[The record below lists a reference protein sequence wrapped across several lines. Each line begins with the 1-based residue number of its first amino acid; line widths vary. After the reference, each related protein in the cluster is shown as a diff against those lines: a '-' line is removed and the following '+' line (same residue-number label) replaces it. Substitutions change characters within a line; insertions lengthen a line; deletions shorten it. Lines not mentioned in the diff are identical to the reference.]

1 MNILQELLVINLAI
15 LVLSLT
21 LMFIAGAYWT
31 GSVIGGNCGFH
42 GVVCEISR
50 ALEGWL

>member
-1 MNILQELLVINLAI
+1 MNILQELLVINLII

-31 GSVIGGNCGFH
+31 GSIVAGNCGLH
-42 GVVCEISR
+42 GVVCEISQIF
-50 ALEGWL
+50 EGIL